1 MEPSIS
7 IKIDI
12 EELMD
17 KLKEMSEDEFVTVE
31 LTINASNYYDDYT
44 LGLKAINISEEE
56 DADYGEL
63 NCISDDF

>member
-1 MEPSIS
+1 METT
-7 IKIDI
+7 IKVDI

-17 KLKEMSEDEFVTVE
+17 KLKEMLQDEFVTVE
-31 LTINASNYYDDYT
+31 LTINTSNYYDDYT

-63 NCISDDF
+63 ACISDDF

>member
-31 LTINASNYYDDYT
+31 LTINTSNYYDDYT